1 VDVAAM
7 NNKQPNVRAHTV
19 IDPRTMGRPV
29 HLLGGFAN
37 QLRDDFA
44 DFLRARINRRY
55 KASFQIDAISFIAA
69 PADSQRWLSYSA
81 DDGRIHFAIERP
93 LLLCLLRYR
102 YGSVMPE
109 TSAATDGSSAPVTQF
124 IDEPETATEE
134 RLGIMLGQQLAEL
147 AVRRIESVQRAPVE
161 TPAAITFVE
170 AALHGANEGDWLL
183 RITLSETRCN
193 VSGNLLLKISAAW
206 MNRLLQALAPN
217 RERSR
222 QKQMTA
228 TKPFPARL
236 QLTLRARL
244 LEKEVSLGT
253 LLDLRLGD
261 VLPISVG
268 DADVLIGDSR
278 LFTASVAEH
287 HGKLCLTS
295 LADVD

>member
-1 VDVAAM
+1 M
-7 NNKQPNVRAHTV
+7 MSRQPNVRTHTV

-29 HLLGGFAN
+29 HLLGSFAH

-55 KASFQIDAISFIAA
+55 KASFQIDAISFVAA
-69 PADSQRWLSYSA
+69 PADSQRWLSYAA

-109 TSAATDGSSAPVTQF
+109 ITATTDSPAAPLAAT

-134 RLGIMLGQQLAEL
+134 RLGTMLGQQLVEL

-161 TPAAITFVE
+161 APAAVTFAE
-170 AALHGANEGDWLL
+170 ASLQGANDGEWLL
-183 RITLSETRCN
+183 RLTLSETRCN
-193 VSGNLLLKISAAW
+193 VSGELLLKISAVW

-217 RERSR
+217 RERQR
-222 QKQMTA
+222 QRPA

-236 QLTLRARL
+236 QLTLQARL
-244 LEKEVSLGT
+244 LEKEVPLAT

>member
-1 VDVAAM
+1 M
-7 NNKQPNVRAHTV
+7 TSKQPNVRAHTV

-55 KASFQIDAISFIAA
+55 KASFQIDAISLVAA
-69 PADSQRWLSYSA
+69 PADSQRWLSYAA

-109 TSAATDGSSAPVTQF
+109 TSAASDNNVTPPSAAA

-134 RLGIMLGQQLAEL
+134 RLGTMLGQQLVEL

-161 TPAAITFVE
+161 TPAAVTFAE
-170 AALHGANEGDWLL
+170 ASLQGASDGEWLL
-183 RITLSETRCN
+183 RLSLSETRCN
-193 VSGNLLLKISAAW
+193 VSGDLLLKISAAW

-217 RERSR
+217 RDRSR

-236 QLTLRARL
+236 QLTLQARL
-244 LEKEVSLGT
+244 LEKEVPLAT

-287 HGKLCLTS
+287 HGKLCLTT